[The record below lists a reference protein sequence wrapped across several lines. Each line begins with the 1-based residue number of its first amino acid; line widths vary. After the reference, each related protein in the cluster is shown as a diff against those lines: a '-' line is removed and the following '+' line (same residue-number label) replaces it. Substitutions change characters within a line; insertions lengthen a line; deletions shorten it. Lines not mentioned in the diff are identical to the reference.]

1 MADEKK
7 GDESSSSKFLHSECV
22 MMNLYG
28 LKVGKADGTNL
39 TDLIDVLDNSTTTG
53 SCQDGEWEYV

>member
-1 MADEKK
+1 
-7 GDESSSSKFLHSECV
+7 

-39 TDLIDVLDNSTTTG
+39 TDLIDVLDNNTIAGG
-53 SCQDGEWEYV
+53 SCQDGVSECV